1 MTFTDPITLL
11 TLTLATFRL
20 ARIITTDQIS
30 APLRELIWKRFP
42 PNTQLG
48 YLLTCNWCTSI
59 WTASLVTIGC
69 ILIPTIFFPVCVV
82 LALSALTGIISDF
95 LDRT

>member
-1 MTFTDPITLL
+1 MNFTDPIVLL

-20 ARIITTDQIS
+20 SRIITTDQIS
-30 APLRELIWKRFP
+30 APVRDLIWKRFP
-42 PNTQLG
+42 PNTQIG

-59 WTASLVTIGC
+59 WAASLLTIGC
-69 ILIPTIFFPVCVV
+69 ILIPTVFFLICVV
-82 LALSALTGIISDF
+82 LTLSALTGIISDF